1 MQRFWSARRGLAMT
15 LRLDGFLVIAMTL
28 LLASPSA
35 WGHHSVVANFDR
47 DDQREITGVVTAF
60 LLRNPHSQLAVDV
73 TEPDGAISHWLV
85 EWGTRNDLIRRGVD
99 VNRIKVG
106 DELTISLIMS
116 RQLAHVGYF
125 QWAVLPDGSTIRDC
139 GYAVFR
145 DALAGVESESS
156 GCETLTESR

>member
-1 MQRFWSARRGLAMT
+1 MN
-15 LRLDGFLVIAMTL
+15 LRLNGCLAIPGVL
-28 LLASPSA
+28 LLTAVSA
-35 WGHHSVVANFDR
+35 GAHHSVVANFDR
-47 DDQREITGVVTAF
+47 DEQREITGVVTAF
-60 LLRNPHSQLAVDV
+60 HLRNPHSQLEVDV
-73 TEPDGAISHWLV
+73 TEPDGAIAHWLV

-125 QWAVLPDGSTIRDC
+125 QWATLPDGATIRDC

-145 DALAGVESESS
+145 DALAGREPAAA
-156 GCETLTESR
+156 GCETLTESK